1 MRQIFRFNPI
11 SRFLRLS
18 INQSI
23 AKFHILKPPYPNLPY
38 TENSLLLQAL
48 VACRHTAILQGR
60 DITVF
65 SWNLVQYRSSVY
77 TFPLHCFGIAYLIHD
92 SPSLF
97 TFKSNLKILPLPSD
111 LSAPGLSFGV
121 SLLECVPLGSLL
133 LLFYMFARC
142 V

>member
-48 VACRHTAILQGR
+48 VACRHTAILQER

-97 TFKSNLKILPLPSD
+97 TFKSNLKILLQ
-111 LSAPGLSFGV
+111 GC
-121 SLLECVPLGSLL
+121 LLGCPCWNVFHLVVCCYYFICLLVVCEC
-133 LLFYMFARC
+133 
-142 V
+142 